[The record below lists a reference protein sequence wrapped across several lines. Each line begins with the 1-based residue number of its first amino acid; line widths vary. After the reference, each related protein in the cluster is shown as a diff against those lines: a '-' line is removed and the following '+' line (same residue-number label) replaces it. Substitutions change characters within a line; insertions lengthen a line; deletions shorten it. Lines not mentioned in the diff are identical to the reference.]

1 MNLMN
6 LLYLV
11 AWLVILLL
19 VSKRSAEPDN
29 LFSNYPVVLALLSIL
44 AFSACLRNPIGEVS
58 SQLAGV
64 LLCAGAI
71 LLGFCLAKRPRGRK

>member
-1 MNLMN
+1 MN

-11 AWLVILLL
+11 AWLMILLL

-29 LFSNYPVVLALLSIL
+29 FFSNYPMVLALLSIL
-44 AFSACLRNPIGEVS
+44 AFSAYLRNPIGEAPN
-58 SQLAGV
+58 QLTGV
-64 LLCAGAI
+64 LLCAGAV